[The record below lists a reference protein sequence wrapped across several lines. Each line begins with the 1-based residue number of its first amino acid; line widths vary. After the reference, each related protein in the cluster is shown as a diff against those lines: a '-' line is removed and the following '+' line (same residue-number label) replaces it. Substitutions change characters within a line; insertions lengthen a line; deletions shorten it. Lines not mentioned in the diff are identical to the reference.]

1 MVNKNNTSMAN
12 GDVLNVLVA
21 CEESQIVTIALRA
34 LGHNAFSCDI
44 IQPSGGHPEWH
55 IQADVLPLINGR
67 CSFTTMDGTMHS
79 IPGKWDLLIAFPPC
93 THLCNSGARW
103 FTEGKKPLYLRE
115 QAAEFFMRFANADC
129 DHIAIE
135 NPVGI
140 MSTRYRK
147 PNQIIQPWQFGH
159 GETKS
164 TCLWLKNLPLLIPTN
179 IVEGREHRIH
189 RLPPSPNRAKL
200 RSKTY
205 PGIGQAM
212 AQQWSEAII
221 KADGCITK

>member
-34 LGHNAFSCDI
+34 LGHNAFSCDV

-67 CSFTTMDGTMHS
+67 CSFTTMDGIMHS
-79 IPGKWDLLIAFPPC
+79 ISGKWDLLIAFPPC
-93 THLCNSGARW
+93 THLCSSGARW
-103 FTEGKKPLYLRE
+103 FTEGKKPMYLRE

-164 TCLWLKNLPLLIPTN
+164 TCLWLKNLPLLMPTN
-179 IVEGREHRIH
+179 VVEGREHRIH
-189 RLPPSPNRAKL
+189 RLPPSLDRAKL

-212 AQQWSEAII
+212 AQQWSEAIVSP
-221 KADGCITK
+221 DGSIR

>member
-1 MVNKNNTSMAN
+1 MAN

-67 CSFTTMDGTMHS
+67 CSFATMDGIMHS

-103 FTEGKKPLYLRE
+103 FTEGKKPMYLRE

-189 RLPPSPNRAKL
+189 RLPPSLDRAKL

-212 AQQWSEAII
+212 ARQWTEAIVSP
-221 KADGCITK
+221 DGSIR